1 MLEPQAATAHSSHRK
16 SEERTGPLHRSAG
29 CGRARARPQEAS
41 RRALAARSRRS
52 RQYQRGAR
60 FRRSP
65 PPQPT
70 AASATEAPASPPAAA
85 AAAAP
90 SPPEVQMWAP
100 PRRRFGRE
108 RHRARAAGRR
118 PPRRRCGRERRRA
131 RATGRRPSRAPQSPP
146 RTRGPGTAPAIPR
159 PSPAPS
165 DPRPLVLPGRPRRTK
180 KRPRMTRAPTQ
191 ERRRPNLCLARLEKL
206 GVGSRHPR
214 RGREKAAAWKVG
226 APRRRT
232 RPHGRTRPA
241 HSRPTARHSRGGSRE
256 DPRPARLRSWGR
268 DRDLPSNAERAWTDP
283 GCHCRCKMPQSP

>member
-1 MLEPQAATAHSSHRK
+1 MLEPQAATAHSSRRK

-65 PPQPT
+65 PPEPT
-70 AASATEAPASPPAAA
+70 GASATEAPASPPAAA

-90 SPPEVQMWAP
+90 SPPGVRMWA
-100 PRRRFGRE
+100 
-108 RHRARAAGRR
+108 

-131 RATGRRPSRAPQSPP
+131 RAVGRRPSRAPRSLPS
-146 RTRGPGTAPAIPR
+146 TRGPGTAPAIPR

-165 DPRPLVLPGRPRRTK
+165 DPWPLVLPGRPRRTK

-191 ERRRPNLCLARLEKL
+191 ERQRPNLCLARLEKL
-206 GVGSRHPR
+206 GAGSRHPR
-214 RGREKAAAWKVG
+214 RGREKAAAGKVG
-226 APRRRT
+226 TPKRRT

-241 HSRPTARHSRGGSRE
+241 HSRATARHSRGGSRE

-268 DRDLPSNAERAWTDP
+268 DKDLPSNAARAWTGP
-283 GCHCRCKMPQSP
+283 GCHCRCKMPQSS